1 MARRAVALAQR
12 KIPEMDPKELQDAL
26 LRTAGVDVVIRAK
39 ALLARAKHDHVVRAR
54 LEKANKELLLATRAH
69 SGSVHVDATLA
80 GMSVQYKNEAYIG
93 EMLMPI
99 LQVGKKSNSYFTYG
113 KNDRLSAPDDSVSNR
128 SEPNEITETRS
139 TANYST
145 KPYALKDFLDQSD
158 LANQDA
164 PLDEMVDAVAAV
176 NEALALQQEK
186 RHATILTTAAN
197 FAGNTV
203 TLAGVNQWSDYTG
216 TSSPYD
222 VVATARDAIWSGNGN
237 TKLIGYCNN
246 AVFNKMRRHPQVIT
260 DFKHQGGLKVPTR
273 QQLAEYLELDDLLVA
288 KAWENTAN
296 EGQTASLGRIW
307 GKDFGIVRV
316 ATAPSTRI
324 ACFGFTFRFGPKET
338 TEWFEPGKGVKG
350 GYVVRVGHEV
360 DEKIVAGDTGYL
372 IKAAVA

>member
-1 MARRAVALAQR
+1 
-12 KIPEMDPKELQDAL
+12 MDSKELQDAL
-26 LRTAGVDVVIRAK
+26 IRSAGVDVVIRAK
-39 ALLARAKHDHVVRAR
+39 ALLARAKHDPVVRAR
-54 LEKANKELLLATRAH
+54 LEKANRELILATRAT
-69 SGSVHVDATLA
+69 SGALHVDATLA
-80 GMSVQYKNEAYIG
+80 NMSVQYKNEMYIG
-93 EMLMPI
+93 EQLMPI
-99 LQVGKKSNSYFTYG
+99 LEVNKKSSAYFIYG
-113 KNDRLSAPDDSVSNR
+113 KNDRLSAPDDSMSAR
-128 SEPNEITETRS
+128 SEPNEVTETRT

-145 KPYALKDFLDQSD
+145 KPYALKDFLDMSD

-164 PLDEMVDAVAAV
+164 PLDEMVDAVASV

-203 TLAGVNQWSDYTG
+203 TLAGVNQWSDYSG

-222 VVATARDAIWSGNGN
+222 VVATARDAIWAGNGGN

-246 AVFNKMRRHPQVIT
+246 AVFNKLRRHPQVIT
-260 DFKHQGGLKVPTR
+260 DFKHMGGLRVPTR

-296 EGQTASLGRIW
+296 EGQSASLGRIW

-324 ACFGFTFRFGPKET
+324 ACFGFTFRFNARET
-338 TEWFEPGKGVKG
+338 TEWYNPGVGVKG
-350 GYVVRVGHEV
+350 GYYVRVGHEV